1 MLSIKITIYRLAS
14 SSKIA
19 HILCRAAENGK
30 EVLVLMELRARFDE
44 ANNVAWSELLEE
56 AGCQVVYGMEG
67 FKCHSKICLITLR
80 DKGKMRYITQ
90 IGTGNYNEKTNAMYT
105 DLSLMTAS
113 EPIGQDAVRFFRNLL
128 VNDLAGQYQE
138 LLVSPYGIRDQLC
151 ALIDQEMEKG
161 ADGYICIK
169 VNSVTE
175 RGMIDKLRAASQAGV
190 QVELI
195 VRGICCL
202 LPGVAG
208 ETEHIQV
215 TSIVGRFLEHARIYC
230 FGKGADAKMY
240 LSSADL
246 MTRNLKRRVEIA
258 CPVHDREIRE
268 QLHWMLTCQLRDNV
282 KASFLCSDGT
292 YHRKE
297 HTLSTAC
304 NSQEQFMTESFH
316 RPVEPEPEPVG
327 FWQRMREHWKHE

>member
-1 MLSIKITIYRLAS
+1 M
-14 SSKIA
+14 
-19 HILCRAAENGK
+19 
-30 EVLVLMELRARFDE
+30 
-44 ANNVAWSELLEE
+44 
-56 AGCQVVYGMEG
+56 
-67 FKCHSKICLITLR
+67 
-80 DKGKMRYITQ
+80 
-90 IGTGNYNEKTNAMYT
+90 
-105 DLSLMTAS
+105 
-113 EPIGQDAVRFFRNLL
+113 LL
-128 VNDLAGQYQE
+128 VTTADTQPLAG
-138 LLVSPYGIRDQLC
+138 
-151 ALIDQEMEKG
+151 
-161 ADGYICIK
+161 
-169 VNSVTE
+169 
-175 RGMIDKLRAASQAGV
+175 GV
-190 QVELI
+190 QTILDAFWN
-195 VRGICCL
+195 CL

-268 QLHWMLTCQLRDNV
+268 QLQWMLTCQLRDNV

-327 FWQRMREHWKHE
+327 FWQRMREHWKRG